1 MPHQSDPAYGQ
12 YSRMFISDVPAG
24 PAGAVPRPELLRFAE
39 EAIYIYSFA
48 ESRMVY
54 ANGWK
59 EVLGY
64 EDAEVSLIQLV
75 NATTPEFA
83 PFSNDLNDKAIQFL
97 HSKSENLEQYSFSI
111 ELKKFH
117 KLGHTV
123 PLLWRVGVYK
133 TMGGKVVEVIGR
145 AQVNHALKFGKVMK
159 YATYGPADKVEF
171 EEELN
176 KILFQHPA
184 VSERE
189 KEALALASQGY
200 SFKEIAALLNISESA
215 VEKRIRP
222 MYKRFDC
229 KSLSHLVKFGIEN
242 GII

>member
-1 MPHQSDPAYGQ
+1 MSNQPKLPYGE
-12 YSRMFISDVPAG
+12 YSRMFITDVPAG
-24 PAGAVPRPELLRFAE
+24 TGNNDTRPELLRFAE
-39 EAIYIYSFA
+39 EAVYIYSFA
-48 ESRMVY
+48 ENRMVY

-64 EDAEVSLIQLV
+64 EDEAIDMLLLV

-83 PFSNDLNDKAIQFL
+83 PFSNELNDKALQFL
-97 HSKSENLEQYSFSI
+97 HGKTENLEQYSFSI
-111 ELKKFH
+111 ELKKQH
-117 KLGHTV
+117 KNGTPV
-123 PLLWRVGVYK
+123 PVLWRVGVYK
-133 TMGGKVVEVIGR
+133 AINGKVTEIIGR

-159 YATYGPADKVEF
+159 YAAYGPPDKTQF

-176 KILFQHPA
+176 KMLFQHPA

-189 KEALALASQGY
+189 KEALVLASQGH
-200 SFKEIAALLNISESA
+200 SFKEIAAVLHISESA

-229 KSLSHLVKFGIEN
+229 KSLSHLVKFAMDN
-242 GII
+242 HII